1 MRLHGKGP
9 TLFPLYRAVISFPKK
24 KTPDVLLISEQSE
37 NRKIETEMIR
47 QGQVCSLCSVKLF
60 YSLMSFSAGI
70 EVWNPAFDVTPHQ
83 LITGGIITELGVFLP
98 SELQAALTGR
108 LTAL

>member
-1 MRLHGKGP
+1 M
-9 TLFPLYRAVISFPKK
+9 
-24 KTPDVLLISEQSE
+24 
-37 NRKIETEMIR
+37 
-47 QGQVCSLCSVKLF
+47 KLF

>member
-1 MRLHGKGP
+1 MSLIP
-9 TLFPLYRAVISFPKK
+9 NFFPA
-24 KTPDVLLISEQSE
+24 
-37 NRKIETEMIR
+37 
-47 QGQVCSLCSVKLF
+47 
-60 YSLMSFSAGI
+60 AGI

>member
-1 MRLHGKGP
+1 MCP
-9 TLFPLYRAVISFPKK
+9 
-24 KTPDVLLISEQSE
+24 
-37 NRKIETEMIR
+37 
-47 QGQVCSLCSVKLF
+47 
-60 YSLMSFSAGI
+60 AGI

>member
-1 MRLHGKGP
+1 
-9 TLFPLYRAVISFPKK
+9 
-24 KTPDVLLISEQSE
+24 
-37 NRKIETEMIR
+37 MIR
-47 QGQVCSLCSVKLF
+47 QGRLCSLFSVTLF

>member
-1 MRLHGKGP
+1 MKTP
-9 TLFPLYRAVISFPKK
+9 TLTVLTFHLFPTFP
-24 KTPDVLLISEQSE
+24 PV
-37 NRKIETEMIR
+37 
-47 QGQVCSLCSVKLF
+47 
-60 YSLMSFSAGI
+60 AGV

>member
-1 MRLHGKGP
+1 MVREFAQSSIWQSWVCVGTSDKVLEPQDH
-9 TLFPLYRAVISFPKK
+9 SFI
-24 KTPDVLLISEQSE
+24 LSML
-37 NRKIETEMIR
+37 
-47 QGQVCSLCSVKLF
+47 
-60 YSLMSFSAGI
+60 YSLTYPWLFAFAGI

>member
-1 MRLHGKGP
+1 M
-9 TLFPLYRAVISFPKK
+9 
-24 KTPDVLLISEQSE
+24 
-37 NRKIETEMIR
+37 
-47 QGQVCSLCSVKLF
+47 F
-60 YSLMSFSAGI
+60 YSVLRLLSAGI
-70 EVWNPAFDVTPHQ
+70 DVWNPAFDVTPHQ

>member
-1 MRLHGKGP
+1 MAMRVLLSKRLGATDLQYHRACFL
-9 TLFPLYRAVISFPKK
+9 TTRSSLFP
-24 KTPDVLLISEQSE
+24 
-37 NRKIETEMIR
+37 
-47 QGQVCSLCSVKLF
+47 
-60 YSLMSFSAGI
+60 AGI

>member
-1 MRLHGKGP
+1 MLNHLR
-9 TLFPLYRAVISFPKK
+9 FS
-24 KTPDVLLISEQSE
+24 LL
-37 NRKIETEMIR
+37 
-47 QGQVCSLCSVKLF
+47 
-60 YSLMSFSAGI
+60 SAEGI
-70 EVWNPAFDVTPHQ
+70 DVWNPAFDVTPHQ

>member
-1 MRLHGKGP
+1 MKSTITKVIFLTMSLIP
-9 TLFPLYRAVISFPKK
+9 NFFPA
-24 KTPDVLLISEQSE
+24 
-37 NRKIETEMIR
+37 
-47 QGQVCSLCSVKLF
+47 
-60 YSLMSFSAGI
+60 AGI

>member
-1 MRLHGKGP
+1 MAEIKITSVVLVSVFWAYLRVSAVVTVLP
-9 TLFPLYRAVISFPKK
+9 VFTLVSFP
-24 KTPDVLLISEQSE
+24 
-37 NRKIETEMIR
+37 
-47 QGQVCSLCSVKLF
+47 
-60 YSLMSFSAGI
+60 AGI